1 MFRSAVALASLIV
14 YRSIQRSGWDPWVV
28 EGVPATEPALPNNAA
43 YPPHPTTP
51 PYWKASTPSTTH
63 GSHPP
68 EPYSSVCCNTQWATP
83 TWTYATADLNIA
95 AFIILPGL
103 IERCRPAKRL
113 RLIELLKSI
122 TTDPDFATETA
133 LLAIAEESHI
143 KGHKEPAP
151 HCGFLTKF
159 LILWSSHPKRNLIEP
174 LPFPTANL
182 NWCWILHWKTQS
194 SWKLRCY
201 VGDFISHPEIYM
213 YYHLAHVYISVKGS
227 RVCKPCNVLDVQYAL
242 VWYKS
247 TSSARVDG
255 IRGDSSFL
263 TWEW

>member
-143 KGHKEPAP
+143 KAHKER
-151 HCGFLTKF
+151 L
-159 LILWSSHPKRNLIEP
+159 HPP
-174 LPFPTANL
+174 PTADFWPNFWYCGVL
-182 NWCWILHWKTQS
+182 IQKEIWLSHYHSPQLIWIDAESCTEKHN
-194 SWKLRCY
+194 
-201 VGDFISHPEIYM
+201 HPENWDVLLETSFHILKFTCITPWHMCTYP
-213 YYHLAHVYISVKGS
+213 LKGLGS
-227 RVCKPCNVLDVQYAL
+227 ASL
-242 VWYKS
+242 V
-247 TSSARVDG
+247 TH
-255 IRGDSSFL
+255 
-263 TWEW
+263 